1 MAAASVSED
10 SLRCPICLSVFT
22 KPVTIP
28 CGHNFCLDCIT
39 EYWSTLSVLQ
49 CPLCKETFY
58 TRPLLRVNP
67 VIAEMAEKV
76 KNSVQ
81 EMFLSSAERAGTE
94 DVLCSMCAASQV
106 RALKSCL
113 MCLVSYCQTHLEPH
127 QRISALKKHKLIDPV
142 KNLESRVCQHHSEPL
157 ELIYRLDQMF
167 LCRSCKCGDHKK
179 HKTVS
184 LEDEAEM
191 RKTQLRLEN
200 NSMDQ
205 MIQEHEQKIQEVQQ
219 SVKTSRSKAEE
230 ALLYSR
236 KVTTTLVQHIKTE
249 FTRLSEAIEFEQKIN
264 ETEAES
270 FINELQGEI
279 THMKKK
285 KLQLHEASLIRDPF
299 SFLENVLPLTYN
311 KPQLKDWSAVTVT
324 SDQFMIQET
333 LAKLETAVREEVS
346 MLREINFRDGKQQHR
361 MAQMDLSK
369 ILKKHELRSEQ
380 QEDELS
386 SLTDKSA
393 LNEKEKEIKMLHD
406 RITEMGV
413 KHDQTRSAVEENNK
427 DLKSLKERL
436 AEMGVKHDQTRS
448 AVVEEELKSVK
459 ERLREMEVKYDQTR
473 AALNDKDEELKSFK
487 DRVAREVALSLKTG
501 KNAESMNNPVSK
513 TRLIQMYEELRLE
526 WPKVKKHLKSNNGNS
541 ESVRVDIQVEEFRL
555 LTVQNLQLAVYH
567 TRTQPDPKAKDETPQ
582 NVVEQFNSECYWL
595 GCLMALNGP
604 PLHPDWDNH
613 VPGMDAWDI
622 FPRKTAAVAVSNNE
636 SFC

>member
-10 SLRCPICLSVFT
+10 SLLCPVCLSVFT
-22 KPVTIP
+22 KPVMIP

-76 KNSVQ
+76 KKSVQ
-81 EMFLSSAERAGTE
+81 EMFLSSAERAGNE
-94 DVLCSMCAASQV
+94 DVLCSMCAGSQV

-142 KNLESRVCQHHSEPL
+142 KKLESRVCQHHSEPL
-157 ELIYRLDQMF
+157 ELICRLDQMF

-219 SVKTSRSKAEE
+219 SVKTSRSKTEE
-230 ALLYSR
+230 ALSYSR

-249 FTRLSEAIEFEQKIN
+249 FTRLSEAIETEQKIN

-333 LAKLETAVREEVS
+333 LAELETAVREEVS
-346 MLREINFRDGKQQHR
+346 MLREINFRDGKQQQTYDLIFTLFLFSEH
-361 MAQMDLSK
+361 MDLLVRPTTHVLNMSFEHSIVPTDWKIAAVTPIFKAGVKTDMANYRPISILPVISK
-369 ILKKHELRSEQ
+369 IAEKWVVKLLTAHLENTQ
-380 QEDELS
+380 P
-386 SLTDKSA
+386 SLHPLQFGFWAHHSTDTA
-393 LNEKEKEIKMLHD
+393 LCML
-406 RITEMGV
+406 
-413 KHDQTRSAVEENNK
+413 VEN
-427 DLKSLKERL
+427 LKSLLNKSPCVGAVFLDLKKAFDSVNHQILLSRL
-436 AEMGVKHDQTRS
+436 TQFNISSQALQWFASYLSHRKQCVVLDGVKSPYLDCDTGVPQG
-448 AVVEEELKSVK
+448 SV
-459 ERLREMEVKYDQTR
+459 LGPLLFSLLINNLPEVCPNIFT
-473 AALNDKDEELKSFK
+473 
-487 DRVAREVALSLKTG
+487 
-501 KNAESMNNPVSK
+501 
-513 TRLIQMYEELRLE
+513 QMYA
-526 WPKVKKHLKSNNGNS
+526 
-541 ESVRVDIQVEEFRL
+541 DD
-555 LTVQNLQLAVYH
+555 AVIY
-567 TRTQPDPKAKDETPQ
+567 T
-582 NVVEQFNSECYWL
+582 
-595 GCLMALNGP
+595 
-604 PLHPDWDNH
+604 
-613 VPGMDAWDI
+613 
-622 FPRKTAAVAVSNNE
+622 
-636 SFC
+636 

>member
-249 FTRLSEAIEFEQKIN
+249 FTRLSEAIETEQKIN

-333 LAKLETAVREEVS
+333 LTHNEYGSPFSL
-346 MLREINFRDGKQQHR
+346 QHG
-361 MAQMDLSK
+361 
-369 ILKKHELRSEQ
+369 
-380 QEDELS
+380 
-386 SLTDKSA
+386 
-393 LNEKEKEIKMLHD
+393 LHC
-406 RITEMGV
+406 
-413 KHDQTRSAVEENNK
+413 
-427 DLKSLKERL
+427 
-436 AEMGVKHDQTRS
+436 
-448 AVVEEELKSVK
+448 
-459 ERLREMEVKYDQTR
+459 
-473 AALNDKDEELKSFK
+473 
-487 DRVAREVALSLKTG
+487 
-501 KNAESMNNPVSK
+501 P
-513 TRLIQMYEELRLE
+513 
-526 WPKVKKHLKSNNGNS
+526 
-541 ESVRVDIQVEEFRL
+541 
-555 LTVQNLQLAVYH
+555 
-567 TRTQPDPKAKDETPQ
+567 
-582 NVVEQFNSECYWL
+582 
-595 GCLMALNGP
+595 
-604 PLHPDWDNH
+604 
-613 VPGMDAWDI
+613 
-622 FPRKTAAVAVSNNE
+622 
-636 SFC
+636 